1 MRGLNYSLFD
11 WHDYVHKNNPTNW
24 TPAMKP
30 NAIVAVLAASFLSA
44 CIGNPAVTLT
54 PTGTVPVVNATGLA
68 SDPFAAFSMDVNQYR
83 AAAVLDPAPALN
95 PLTYNSL
102 LQGAAQTHANDMSAN
117 DFFSHTG
124 SDGKSVADRVTA
136 QGYNGTTVMENIAMG
151 QTSASAALDGWQ
163 KSYDHNQAILS
174 SVPTEFALAWAPG
187 NYWVM
192 VLAKPAP

>member
-54 PTGTVPVVNATGLA
+54 PTGTVPVVNVAGLA
-68 SDPFAAFSMDVNQYR
+68 SDPFPDFSSDVNLYR
-83 AAAVLDPAPALN
+83 APALN

-102 LQGAAQTHANDMSAN
+102 LQGAAQTHANDMSDN

-136 QGYNGTTVMENIAMG
+136 QGYNWTTVMENIAMG
-151 QTSASAALDGWQ
+151 QTSASEALDGWQ
-163 KSYDHNQAILS
+163 NSPPHNDAILS
-174 SVPTEFALAWAPG
+174 SIPTEFALAWAPG